1 MVMSER
7 SFEAKDA
14 ALRAIE
20 QAVLGY
26 YRGDLVQRE
35 LMAEIVMTLEEAG
48 YISANEDVRHSEQ
61 ISA

>member
-1 MVMSER
+1 MSEK
-7 SFEAKDA
+7 SFAAKDA

-48 YISANEDVRHSEQ
+48 YISADAPVRHSEQ

>member
-1 MVMSER
+1 MSEK
-7 SFEAKDA
+7 SFAAKDA

-48 YISANEDVRHSEQ
+48 YISANEPDHHSQ
-61 ISA
+61 QVSA